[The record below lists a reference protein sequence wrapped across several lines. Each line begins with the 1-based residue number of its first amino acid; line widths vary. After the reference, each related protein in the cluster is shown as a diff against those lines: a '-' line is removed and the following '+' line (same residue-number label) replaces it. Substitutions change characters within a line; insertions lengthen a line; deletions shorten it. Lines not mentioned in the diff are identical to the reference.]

1 MGERLDLQVAR
12 AWLLLGGYENDRSD
26 AIAANAQYDRAGLFV
41 RGPDGPGGALEH
53 ATPPPTRAQEPHAG
67 LPPSRVPGYS
77 EVVNRGMASPG
88 SWVFLADVN
97 RHGDTA
103 PVMRFVYWDDET
115 DTWRRFAA
123 CPDLFSRFTVRQPW
137 RSLAACGP
145 SQGAGPGPSTAPG
158 ACAGGGCGY
167 APNLE
172 CLRAVGRRSSDYVRY
187 APQDP
192 PSATVRLASEAMEA
206 NTLSF
211 YRTSGRAPPEWDF
224 LSTAARFVEAADTAL
239 ATDGAREAASGAT
252 RPTLSSW
259 GSITSSSGAGP
270 SVASGPRPEPRAA
283 ATVDPPDAS
292 PSTHNWRRACHPEC
306 KVVLTDES
314 SDRWDSSEE
323 DSADDGPCWITTKH
337 IEAISEG
344 LAVLEARADP
354 AAPSR
359 RSVPLEWG
367 TRTTVLGL
375 VDLNPGGSQP
385 WTAECVGAMA
395 YEAQE
400 VWVRQPG
407 APFTSCGPHSTMA
420 SGVPLPVM
428 AKMVKSR
435 LACRNGFGSAD
446 DDVRMEEP
454 GAERPP
460 ADEEV
465 IRFTGHNEEEHA
477 ASRQR

>member
-1 MGERLDLQVAR
+1 M
-12 AWLLLGGYENDRSD
+12 
-26 AIAANAQYDRAGLFV
+26 
-41 RGPDGPGGALEH
+41 
-53 ATPPPTRAQEPHAG
+53 
-67 LPPSRVPGYS
+67 
-77 EVVNRGMASPG
+77 
-88 SWVFLADVN
+88 
-97 RHGDTA
+97 
-103 PVMRFVYWDDET
+103 
-115 DTWRRFAA
+115 
-123 CPDLFSRFTVRQPW
+123 
-137 RSLAACGP
+137 
-145 SQGAGPGPSTAPG
+145 
-158 ACAGGGCGY
+158 
-167 APNLE
+167 
-172 CLRAVGRRSSDYVRY
+172 
-187 APQDP
+187 
-192 PSATVRLASEAMEA
+192 VRLAGEAMEA

-211 YRTSGRAPPEWDF
+211 YRSSGRAPPEWDF
-224 LSTAARFVEAADTAL
+224 LSTAARFVEAAATAL
-239 ATDGAREAASGAT
+239 VTDDAGEATSGDRAT
-252 RPTLSSW
+252 T
-259 GSITSSSGAGP
+259 GAGP
-270 SVASGPRPEPRAA
+270 SAASDPRPEQRAA
-283 ATVDPPDAS
+283 ATENPPDAS
-292 PSTHNWRRACHPEC
+292 PATHNWRRACHPEC
-306 KVVLTDES
+306 RVVLTDES

-344 LAVLEARADP
+344 LAILEARTDP

-375 VDLNPGGSQP
+375 VDLNPDGLQP
-385 WTAECVGAMA
+385 WTAECVGAKA

-465 IRFTGHNEEEHA
+465 IWFTGHSEEEHA
-477 ASRQR
+477 ASRLR